1 MALQMDTWS
10 YFTLLKTGDQARFV
24 AMSPAQLLHLRLDLS
39 VNLAAA
45 SSATTRHFWPSF
57 IRGTMSIGGW
67 EKTVV
72 GFRLPWKKAKT
83 QNERKVVSQPSIFKG
98 ANC

>member
-1 MALQMDTWS
+1 MALQMDNWS

-45 SSATTRHFWPSF
+45 SSATTRDFGQVLF
-57 IRGTMSIGGW
+57 GAESI
-67 EKTVV
+67 VV
-72 GFRLPWKKAKT
+72 GKNSGGIYIPLKKGRNPKWKDRLPKK
-83 QNERKVVSQPSIFKG
+83 SIFKG